1 MRNAFTEG
9 QKARETLKIIET
21 LTYTCDDGDA
31 LSDLNCK
38 LNEAL
43 FQFKECI
50 PSSEGII
57 VRPAIAQRTR
67 LKYQI
72 KRAERIT
79 QKYGSLQLRT
89 KRGPKR
95 LDAVYRNR
103 VGKKASSLRKV
114 RVFCLFLNKY
124 NMTTLLGCTRV
135 VGKKGQWTSAEA
147 GNHRMYTQG

>member
-1 MRNAFTEG
+1 MQGKMKNAFTEG

-31 LSDLNCK
+31 FSDLNCK
-38 LNEAL
+38 LNETL
-43 FQFKECI
+43 FQFKKCI

-67 LKYQI
+67 LESQI
-72 KRAERIT
+72 KRAKRIT

-95 LDAVYRNR
+95 LDAAYRNR

-114 RVFCLFLNKY
+114 RLFCLFLK
-124 NMTTLLGCTRV
+124 
-135 VGKKGQWTSAEA
+135 
-147 GNHRMYTQG
+147 